1 MTAVRLLLAL
11 LVISTLAA
19 AAPSAAAT
27 EPVQLSNDGRT
38 WAADLPEPLFD
49 PETRWVPGDSRAA
62 TFWVRDAGESRGA
75 LSVSA
80 DIRDTDRLVAEGA
93 MNLRLRRGSGEWQE
107 VRPGSS
113 ISLGRLERGGRE
125 RIGVV
130 ATYAP
135 GSGNDTMDSAFTFS
149 LDVRLTGDDA
159 TGDDGTGP
167 VGDVP
172 EAQAPAGGGLLPDTG
187 SPVRWWLIALASLS
201 IGGGTA
207 LVLRSKRKGRP

>member
-1 MTAVRLLLAL
+1 MTVLRLLLAL
-11 LVISTLAA
+11 LIMWAL
-19 AAPSAAAT
+19 SATPAGAAT

-49 PETRWVPGDSRAA
+49 PDVRWVPGDSRAA
-62 TFWVRDAGESRGA
+62 AFWVRDAGESRGA

-80 DIRDTDRLVAEGA
+80 DVRDTDRLVADGA
-93 MNLRLRRGSGEWQE
+93 MNLRLRRGSGQWHE
-107 VRPGSS
+107 VRPGTS
-113 ISLGRLERGGRE
+113 ISLGSLERGGRE

-135 GSGNDTMDSAFTFS
+135 RSGNDTMDSAFTFS

-159 TGDDGTGP
+159 TGEDEPGPGDDL
-167 VGDVP
+167 P
-172 EAQAPAGGGLLPDTG
+172 EGQAPAGGGLLPGTG

-207 LVLRSKRKGRP
+207 LVLRSKRKGSS